1 MAKKEA
7 ASLMQYAGWA
17 AQVMAA
23 LALGVYAGY
32 ELDKWIAFA
41 IPICIWLLPLLILI
55 GLFLK
60 VVKDTSKK

>member
-23 LALGVYAGY
+23 LALGVYAGFK
-32 ELDKWIAFA
+32 LDKWIAFA

-55 GLFLK
+55 GLLLK